1 MRITRKEYNE
11 LKNRLDVLEK
21 ALNGGSGSGN
31 FGHSGR
37 PGQRGGSGKGT
48 GAIDTDSVAM
58 GTMLRD
64 HIDMSKEYKDEEHRK
79 LCDIADSLYNAD
91 IGPEHFK
98 PEYKELYDKYGKEY
112 FDKVLD
118 KMASIDRA
126 TDTTEQASKL
136 LADYKKTI
144 SSEGTK
150 PRKESWASKESA
162 SAVGKSVKK
171 LAEDDFV
178 YSYDKKMEKAF
189 RQLQSEIDSITSHR
203 LEGGD
208 KDALQRSYGVMSW
221 LVSDQLLPYIEK
233 SLSRTASSGYK
244 KTLEKHRKELK
255 EIERIASEAE
265 KGGNKKKNSYGLLM
279 EKLNNLEKAL
289 NGGAG
294 SGNFGHAGRPGE
306 RGGSGKGTGVPHN
319 LSEAKEMEAKAQKAF
334 DDYAATHSG
343 ADYDQKEMDR
353 LSTELDQAKEWR
365 QSMQQDETY
374 KKMGESATDGDDI
387 DLGGEP
393 KDIVNFPD
401 GRGLDEAT
409 GALGYNK
416 GKITIGYNVDADA
429 PFKADADSEKQ
440 YKKLTEE
447 YQTLIDE
454 HHKLWK
460 QKDAIA
466 ESGEYVIDPNKP
478 AEYGNLIR
486 SYSNYDEV
494 MRSNMPQD
502 KKDQYA
508 KLTKQEKAN
517 SARSREIDAER
528 DSISENA
535 KYYPNGFGAKS
546 ALLISGLAKGV
557 NNYLGQRSDGA
568 GEGSFNDRTKW
579 AVNQKAKAHQTFIE
593 ALHRPDLYT
602 TQEFNSIRDA
612 SAKLASSQ
620 ASYLKRVENSINDPN
635 FMGSREFAN
644 TARAIKNM
652 TREQAIVDN
661 TKKTKTGTYVS
672 FKGGLPKINY

>member
-387 DLGGEP
+387 D
-393 KDIVNFPD
+393 K
-401 GRGLDEAT
+401 
-409 GALGYNK
+409 
-416 GKITIGYNVDADA
+416 NVDVSA
-429 PFKADADSEKQ
+429 P
-440 YKKLTEE
+440 
-447 YQTLIDE
+447 DE
-454 HHKLWK
+454 VKSIV
-460 QKDAIA
+460 KD
-466 ESGEYVIDPNKP
+466 
-478 AEYGNLIR
+478 AEYGAVATLEIKL
-486 SYSNYDEV
+486 
-494 MRSNMPQD
+494 D
-502 KKDQYA
+502 K
-508 KLTKQEKAN
+508 
-517 SARSREIDAER
+517 
-528 DSISENA
+528 
-535 KYYPNGFGAKS
+535 
-546 ALLISGLAKGV
+546 
-557 NNYLGQRSDGA
+557 
-568 GEGSFNDRTKW
+568 
-579 AVNQKAKAHQTFIE
+579 
-593 ALHRPDLYT
+593 
-602 TQEFNSIRDA
+602 
-612 SAKLASSQ
+612 
-620 ASYLKRVENSINDPN
+620 
-635 FMGSREFAN
+635 
-644 TARAIKNM
+644 
-652 TREQAIVDN
+652 
-661 TKKTKTGTYVS
+661 
-672 FKGGLPKINY
+672 